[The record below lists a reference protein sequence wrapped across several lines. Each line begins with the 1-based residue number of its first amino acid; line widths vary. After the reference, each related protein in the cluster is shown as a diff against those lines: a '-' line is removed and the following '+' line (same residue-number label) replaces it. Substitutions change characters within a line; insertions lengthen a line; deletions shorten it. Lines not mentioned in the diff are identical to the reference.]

1 MRHGRIGLWETVAI
15 GIGGMVGGGIFAVL
29 GLSVDLAGGGAPLA
43 FLLAGVV
50 ALLTTTSY
58 VRLTLAF
65 PSRGGTV
72 VFLNRAFGSGLL
84 SGGLNV
90 MLWLSY
96 LVMLALYAQAFGSY
110 GASFVAGPA
119 HALVRHLL
127 LSLAVAAITGLN
139 VLGADAVGRAESIIV
154 ALKVAILLVFVGAG
168 ALAVHVQRLA
178 PAAWASPLALV
189 AGGMVIFL
197 AYEGF
202 ELIANAAEDV
212 VEPRVTLP
220 RAYAVAVGFVVVL
233 YVAVALIAVGG
244 VPRST
249 LVQAKDYALAV
260 AARPSL
266 GQAGFVLVAVAAM
279 LSTASAINASLYG
292 AARVSFVIAR
302 SGELPAALERKV
314 WHRPVEGLLI
324 TGGATLL
331 LANLV
336 PLGSIA
342 VIGSAGFLVIFTF
355 VNVACARLSPSTG
368 GRPALPWLA
377 AASSAAA
384 LVTLLAVTAARQP
397 MELWFLLGL
406 ALLAFGG
413 EALYRLASGR
423 RVTLRV
429 EGGEG

>member
-1 MRHGRIGLWETVAI
+1 MGRGRIGLWETVAI
-15 GIGGMVGGGIFAVL
+15 GVGGMVGGGIFAVL
-29 GLSVDLAGGGAPLA
+29 GLSVALTGGGAPLA

-50 ALLTTTSY
+50 ALLTATSY

-72 VFLNRAFGSGLL
+72 TFLNEAFGPGLL

-119 HALVRHLL
+119 HAFVRHLL
-127 LSLAVAAITGLN
+127 LSLAVAGITALN
-139 VLGADAVGRAESIIV
+139 VAGADVVGRAETVIV
-154 ALKVAILLVFVGAG
+154 GLKVAILLLFVAAG
-168 ALAVHVQRLA
+168 TLAVHAQRLA
-178 PAAWASPLALV
+178 PGTWAAPLSLA

-212 VEPRVTLP
+212 IEPRVTLP
-220 RAYAVAVGFVVVL
+220 RAYYLAVGFVVLL
-233 YVAVALIAVGG
+233 YVGVALVAVGA
-244 VPRST
+244 VPAST
-249 LVQAKDYALAV
+249 LVNARDYALAV

-266 GQAGFVLVAVAAM
+266 GEAGFVLVAVAAM

-292 AARVSFVIAR
+292 AARISFVIAR
-302 SGELPAALERKV
+302 SGELPEALERKV
-314 WHRPVEGLLI
+314 WHRPIEGLLI

-342 VIGSAGFLVIFTF
+342 TIGSAGFLLIFTF
-355 VNVACARLSPSTG
+355 VNVGGARLAPRTG
-368 GRPALPWLA
+368 ARPALPWLA
-377 AASSAAA
+377 AAASGAA
-384 LVTLLAVTAARQP
+384 LASLLAVTAARHPAQ
-397 MELWFLLGL
+397 LWFLLGL
-406 ALLAFGG
+406 TLSAFGG

-423 RVTLRV
+423 RGTL
-429 EGGEG
+429 